1 MTATLEER
9 YRRDLD
15 PVMWRARQ
23 LGQELRD
30 YPYEKVD
37 ARQYVQLGKV
47 VREIEKFL
55 GRENAKKGNKE

>member
-9 YRRDLD
+9 YRHDLD
-15 PVMWRARQ
+15 PVMWRAIQ
-23 LGQELRD
+23 LGKELRD

-37 ARQYVQLGKV
+37 ARQFAQLGKA

-55 GRENAKKGNKE
+55 GKNKCKTISEN